1 MKRAKRI
8 LSLVLVLVMFASL
21 SVTAF
26 ADTPATPYVQVTVE
40 NSRSGATDSWT
51 VAATT
56 GKSVEFALEAQK
68 GTFYPDW
75 DPVADYYNP
84 SITHDVLTSYGR
96 VGGTMFE
103 KAGFDKSKATDVALL
118 IAAGYDQET
127 IDGIQWCTGE
137 YQGYGLVDEDEAAGT
152 YTYIYAGY
160 DWTYSSTKSA
170 KIWDYMCCYN
180 VQADEIIYLKYGFN
194 VTEEWTQGNRL
205 P

>member
-1 MKRAKRI
+1 MKMAKRI

-75 DPVADYYNP
+75 DPVAD
-84 SITHDVLTSYGR
+84 S
-96 VGGTMFE
+96 
-103 KAGFDKSKATDVALL
+103 L
-118 IAAGYDQET
+118 I
-127 IDGIQWCTGE
+127 GE
-137 YQGYGLVDEDEAAGT
+137 RML
-152 YTYIYAGY
+152 
-160 DWTYSSTKSA
+160 
-170 KIWDYMCCYN
+170 
-180 VQADEIIYLKYGFN
+180 
-194 VTEEWTQGNRL
+194 
-205 P
+205 